1 MPTDALVSSH
11 QQGINMLASP
21 LLDSSTITKSTSFAF
36 AVSTASTANRSFI
49 AAHRPSITGLKS
61 CKEGPSDKIDPR
73 VIYKGR
79 QRGCDRFKIVSAYGR
94 RVEERVLEEEVPQ
107 MVESWPSFRTFPG
120 QAYPLG
126 VSELE
131 NGVNF
136 AIFSQHATG
145 VTLCLS
151 LPEREEH
158 DKLDGGMV
166 ELTLDP
172 HVNKTGDIWHICIE
186 DLPRDDVLYG
196 YRVDGPRGW
205 HQGHRFDRSIIL
217 IDPYAK
223 LIEGRRVFGDSS
235 NKMAKFFGTYDF
247 SSLLFNWGDNYKLPN
262 IPEKDLIIYEM
273 NVRAF
278 TADESSGMDPSI
290 RGSYLGIIEKDT
302 HPVSVLR
309 LSGFSD
315 DICACYRIAIAWDG
329 TMIPHL
335 LELGINAVEL
345 LPVFE
350 FDEFEFQRR
359 PNPRDHMM
367 NTWGYSTINFFAP
380 MSRYA
385 SAGRGPANASR
396 EFKEMVKAL
405 HGAGIEV
412 ILDVVY
418 NHTNEADDD
427 NPYTI
432 SFRGIDNKVYYMVD
446 PNNNGR
452 LLNFSGCGNTLNC
465 NHPVVMELIL
475 DSLRHWVV
483 DYHVDG
489 FRFDLASVL
498 CRGTDGSPLNAPPL
512 IRAIAKDTVLSRC
525 KIIAEPWDC
534 GGLYLVG
541 KFPNWDRWAEWNGKY
556 RDDIRKF
563 IKGDDGMK
571 GSFAT
576 RVAGSADLYKV
587 NNRKPYHSINF
598 VIAHDGFTLY
608 DLVSYNSKHNDAN
621 GEGGNDGCNDNFS
634 WNCGAEGTGIL
645 MYKTIRLVLS
655 ETSDAD
661 VKALRFRQMK
671 NFHMA
676 LMISQRDVYAAEE
689 VSAADHAAERAW
701 DPQQELRERKGG
713 GVCGRSASSAAA
725 AVGEAGFLD
734 EGEMERSDLAAAAE
748 KVSRLERE
756 GTPMMLMGD
765 EYGHTR
771 YGNNNSYGHDTSLN
785 NFQWGQLEARK
796 SGHFRFFSEMIK
808 FRRSRRAFGRENFIG
823 MSEVT
828 WHEDQWDNPES
839 KFLAFTLHDKDG
851 GDIYLAFN
859 AHDYNVKTAMPSPPQ
874 NRRWFRV
881 VDTNLKSPDDFV
893 PQGVPDIGKTYN
905 IAPFS
910 SILLEAKT

>member
-1 MPTDALVSSH
+1 
-11 QQGINMLASP
+11 MLHSP
-21 LLDSSTITKSTSFAF
+21 LFDSSITTKSTSFAF
-36 AVSTASTANRSFI
+36 AVSFASSTNRSFI
-49 AAHRPSITGLKS
+49 AAYRPSVIGLKS
-61 CKEGPSDKIDPR
+61 SKEGPGDNTDPR
-73 VIYKGR
+73 LIYKPR
-79 QRGCDRFKIVSAYGR
+79 ARGIHSNVNAHGSRAEVP
-94 RVEERVLEEEVPQ
+94 VLQEEVPQ
-107 MVESWPSFRTFPG
+107 MVETTPSFRIFPG

-136 AIFSQHATG
+136 AIFSQHATSI
-145 VTLCLS
+145 TLCLS
-151 LPEREEH
+151 LQEREEH

-172 HVNKTGDIWHICIE
+172 RVNKTGDIWHICVE
-186 DLPRDDVLYG
+186 DLPRGDVLYG
-196 YRVDGPRGW
+196 YRVDGPQGW

-247 SSLLFNWGDNYKLPN
+247 SSLPFNWGDNYKLPN

-278 TADESSGMDPSI
+278 TADESSGLDSSI
-290 RGSYLGIIEKDT
+290 RGSYLGVIEK
-302 HPVSVLR
+302 
-309 LSGFSD
+309 
-315 DICACYRIAIAWDG
+315 
-329 TMIPHL
+329 IPHL
-335 LELGINAVEL
+335 LELGVNAVEL

-385 SAGRGPANASR
+385 SAGGGPANASR

-412 ILDVVY
+412 ILDVVC

-432 SFRGIDNKVYYMVD
+432 SFRGIDNKIYYMVD
-446 PNNNGR
+446 PNNNAR
-452 LLNFSGCGNTLNC
+452 LLNFTGCGNTLNC

-512 IRAIAKDTVLSRC
+512 IRAIAKDTILSRC

-563 IKGDDGMK
+563 IKGDAGMK
-571 GSFAT
+571 GTFAT
-576 RVAGSADLYKV
+576 RVAGSADLYRV
-587 NNRKPYHSINF
+587 HNRKPYHGINF

-621 GEGGNDGCNDNFS
+621 GEGGNDGSNDNFS
-634 WNCGAEGTGIL
+634 WNCGCEG
-645 MYKTIRLVLS
+645 
-655 ETSDAD
+655 ETSDAN
-661 VKALRFRQMK
+661 VKALRVQQMK
-671 NFHMA
+671 NFHMV
-676 LMISQRDVYAAEE
+676 LMISQ
-689 VSAADHAAERAW
+689 
-701 DPQQELRERKGG
+701 
-713 GVCGRSASSAAA
+713 
-725 AVGEAGFLD
+725 
-734 EGEMERSDLAAAAE
+734 
-748 KVSRLERE
+748 

-771 YGNNNSYGHDTSLN
+771 YGNNNSYGHDTSIN
-785 NFQWGQLEARK
+785 NFQWEQLEARK

-808 FRRSRRAFGRENFIG
+808 FRRSRQAFGRENFIDKN
-823 MSEVT
+823 EVT

-839 KFLAFTLHDKDG
+839 KFLAFTLHDKGG

-859 AHDYNVKTAMPSPPQ
+859 AHDYFVKTAIPSPPQ

-893 PQGVPDIGKTYN
+893 PDGVPDIGTTYN
-905 IAPFS
+905 VAPFS